1 MNAAFVPIE
10 SLRGPGP
17 ADGLATAAA
26 AAQNGAATA
35 PWMHLV
41 SGSRPLVFVVDG
53 SRLYEV
59 SADLFAGLSS
69 GDAHIICE
77 FRQAVG
83 EIGPGSGRSSGSK
96 LAEPVSLSLNVAQ
109 ACNLSCSYCYADHG
123 RFGGTARMME
133 PEIAIAAIERL
144 IVGAAGRRVTIG
156 FIGGEPFLNRSLIHQ
171 CVDHAV
177 ERGRE
182 LETPVGFSV
191 TTNGT
196 LLGPADMELLRRHG
210 FSVSVSLDGMG
221 ELNDRHRRSGQ
232 LKGMVRNSGPYGE
245 ARGQGQRRGATVG
258 SSARA
263 IEAIR
268 PLLDDPGRARVAARV
283 TVARDDLRVLERVEA
298 LADAGFREVGVSPL
312 RKSADPELE
321 LRGEDWATF
330 LAEMVRAGDVE
341 RDRVLG
347 GGAWRFSNLAIAL
360 KELHRGSCRP
370 LPCGAGNGY
379 VSLSAR
385 GEYFSCHRAVDQEQ
399 YRLGS
404 LTEGLDQA
412 ARQRFLEARHV
423 EAQEPC
429 RSCWARY
436 LCGGG
441 CHVEVIA
448 AGRTGC
454 DYIRGWLDYCL
465 RFYDELL
472 TERPDL
478 FPPDGGKVSP

>member
-1 MNAAFVPIE
+1 
-10 SLRGPGP
+10 
-17 ADGLATAAA
+17 
-26 AAQNGAATA
+26 
-35 PWMHLV
+35 
-41 SGSRPLVFVVDG
+41 
-53 SRLYEV
+53 
-59 SADLFAGLSS
+59 
-69 GDAHIICE
+69 
-77 FRQAVG
+77 
-83 EIGPGSGRSSGSK
+83 
-96 LAEPVSLSLNVAQ
+96 
-109 ACNLSCSYCYADHG
+109 
-123 RFGGTARMME
+123 
-133 PEIAIAAIERL
+133 
-144 IVGAAGRRVTIG
+144 
-156 FIGGEPFLNRSLIHQ
+156 
-171 CVDHAV
+171 
-177 ERGRE
+177 
-182 LETPVGFSV
+182 
-191 TTNGT
+191 
-196 LLGPADMELLRRHG
+196 
-210 FSVSVSLDGMG
+210 
-221 ELNDRHRRSGQ
+221 
-232 LKGMVRNSGPYGE
+232 MVRNAGPSAE
-245 ARGQGQRRGATVG
+245 ASDPGRRRSAVA
-258 SSARA
+258 SSSSLA
-263 IEAIR
+263 IEAVR
-268 PLLDDPGRARVAARV
+268 PLLDNPGSARVAARV

-312 RKSADPELE
+312 RKSADPDLE
-321 LRGEDWATF
+321 LRGEDWAAF
-330 LAEMVRAGDVE
+330 LAEMVRAGQVE
-341 RDRVLG
+341 RGRILR

-385 GEYFSCHRAVDQEQ
+385 GEYFTCHRVVDQGP

-412 ARQRFLEARHV
+412 ARRRFLEARHV

-478 FPPDGGKVSP
+478 FQPDGGKASP